1 MDAPS
6 LNVPPTLFAKQMDFI
21 SDNFNVIDPD
31 QLMEGD
37 YERPAALITFDDGML
52 GYFSNAVP
60 IMTDRQIPSINFLNM
75 DTIEGNPSWA
85 GLVTYLADVDVDFQ
99 RKIGH
104 DEDGPP
110 VEITLVSP
118 GIVREYLSSM
128 GDESLVGRVREFTG
142 AIATRRD
149 LEAVQDSSLVFLG
162 NHLANH
168 YSTLTL
174 GKEELSEQYSR
185 NQSLLNH
192 YANARPMFAYP
203 HGRFRPI
210 QNDLLGSLGA
220 EAIFYSSEGINRRV
234 SGRFYNRLSV
244 DSHMTCVEDL
254 VGQIRWVEFR
264 RSMNW
269 DYRGDLGGCCVNG
282 P

>member
-1 MDAPS
+1 
-6 LNVPPTLFAKQMDFI
+6 
-21 SDNFNVIDPD
+21 
-31 QLMEGD
+31 MEGD

-60 IMTDRQIPSINFLNM
+60 IMTDRQIPSINFLNI

-118 GIVREYLSSM
+118 GIVREYLSSV

-149 LEAVQDSSLVFLG
+149 LETVQDSSLVFLG

-174 GKEELSEQYSR
+174 GKEELSEQYSKKSEPA
-185 NQSLLNH
+185 QSLRQRSTHVCISSRSLQT
-192 YANARPMFAYP
+192 YP
-203 HGRFRPI
+203 ERSSRIPRCRS
-210 QNDLLGSLGA
+210 NLL
-220 EAIFYSSEGINRRV
+220 F
-234 SGRFYNRLSV
+234 
-244 DSHMTCVEDL
+244 
-254 VGQIRWVEFR
+254 Q
-264 RSMNW
+264 
-269 DYRGDLGGCCVNG
+269 
-282 P
+282 